1 MYIEFHIVK
10 VLFYSLYYIKQK
22 SLCIWKCIINIFA
35 LQRISCF
42 NFILEPTERPC
53 DWSDSYVLAVKTTAS
68 CFKLTSFKYILS
80 KWSLETFH
88 KEMRYKTFQRNVEKQ
103 KDLALVSS

>member
-1 MYIEFHIVK
+1 MYIELHIVK

-42 NFILEPTERPC
+42 NFILESIE
-53 DWSDSYVLAVKTTAS
+53 DAWHAYGKTTVN
-68 CFKLTSFKYILS
+68 CFTLLNKYWANGFGNMQIHEKMGYEYFS
-80 KWSLETFH
+80 KEDR
-88 KEMRYKTFQRNVEKQ
+88 K
-103 KDLALVSS
+103 KDLAYKSS

>member
-1 MYIEFHIVK
+1 MYIELHNVK

-42 NFILEPTERPC
+42 NFIFEPIEHA
-53 DWSDSYVLAVKTTAS
+53 WHVYSKTTVT
-68 CFKLTSFKYILS
+68 CFTLLTYFK
-80 KWSLETFH
+80 
-88 KEMRYKTFQRNVEKQ
+88 
-103 KDLALVSS
+103 